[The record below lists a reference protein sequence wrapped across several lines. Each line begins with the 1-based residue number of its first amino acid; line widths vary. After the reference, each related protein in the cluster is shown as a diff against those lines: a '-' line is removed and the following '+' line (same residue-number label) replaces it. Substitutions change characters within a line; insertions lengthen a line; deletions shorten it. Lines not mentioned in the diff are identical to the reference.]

1 MRMKTVCFWL
11 LSIALFPFSLSA
23 QEVYV
28 HELSVLHMESSG
40 GWIAAEKGF
49 YGKLTVHHLQGGPG
63 NSPIEKTVAAIR
75 EGSLAFGVDLPEN
88 ILKAREKEGIDL
100 VAVSVD
106 FQNSA
111 VRIISWKPIRSAK
124 DIRGDFGVWSGYEAR
139 GKCAAGK
146 DWESQI
152 IFQEQGEDIRPW
164 LTGTWPLASAMTYHE
179 LITAQ
184 REVKKMGKTFFTID
198 YRDLGVDWTDHVLFT
213 TADIV
218 KKAPHVIQAVVTGR
232 YKGFLWA
239 MQNPKETIDLMKKTT
254 EPMDTWRELDAV
266 DPVRALLITPDAKK
280 QGLGYINPRKWE
292 NVAKAMVKAGLLE
305 KAPDLKK
312 VYSEKFPSGVMPK

>member
-1 MRMKTVCFWL
+1 
-11 LSIALFPFSLSA
+11 
-23 QEVYV
+23 
-28 HELSVLHMESSG
+28 
-40 GWIAAEKGF
+40 
-49 YGKLTVHHLQGGPG
+49 
-63 NSPIEKTVAAIR
+63 
-75 EGSLAFGVDLPEN
+75 
-88 ILKAREKEGIDL
+88 
-100 VAVSVD
+100 
-106 FQNSA
+106 
-111 VRIISWKPIRSAK
+111 
-124 DIRGDFGVWSGYEAR
+124 
-139 GKCAAGK
+139 
-146 DWESQI
+146 
-152 IFQEQGEDIRPW
+152 
-164 LTGTWPLASAMTYHE
+164 
-179 LITAQ
+179 
-184 REVKKMGKTFFTID
+184 MGKTFFTID